1 MKKSF
6 PENTKQAVPLWVQII
21 IWVILAGLLLL
32 VAVGLSKAKTPILKV
47 GSEVPAFTLPL
58 FAGYEF
64 NGKLEINTTMLQNK
78 VIVIN
83 FWASWCKP
91 CESEAEELEDAW
103 RFYQAINDV
112 VFLGIDYVDTELE
125 ARAYLT
131 RFDITYPNGQDIG
144 TRVSQI
150 FNRNLGVPE
159 TYFIDRNNILRY
171 VKIGPFQSVEEI
183 RAIVDS
189 LLGGN

>member
-6 PENTKQAVPLWVQII
+6 SEKTKQAVPLWVQLL
-21 IWVILAGLLLL
+21 IWVILAGILLL
-32 VAVGLSKAKTPILKV
+32 VAVGLIKAQTPILKV
-47 GSEVPAFTLPL
+47 GSVVPTFTLPL
-58 FAGYEF
+58 FNGYEF
-64 NGKLEINTTMLQNK
+64 NGESEINTAMLRNK

-91 CESEAEELEDAW
+91 CEGEAEELEEAW
-103 RFYQAINDV
+103 RFYQTTPDV

-144 TRVSQI
+144 TRISQI

-159 TYFIDRNNILRY
+159 TFFIDRNSILRY

-183 RAIVDS
+183 REIVDS
-189 LLGGN
+189 LISEK